1 MYDFPGIAVFC
12 SESFEYFPGMASKL
26 FFKPFVAI
34 PLAPVII
41 STILHFMFHIRV
53 SIHKLL
59 YVYLVSFSF
68 LFRAISVR
76 WYCHIYQ
83 HACVFLFSHARK
95 IAKKTVSFVMS
106 VCLSIRPSVWDN
118 SVPTG
123 WIFMK
128 FDI

>member
-1 MYDFPGIAVFC
+1 
-12 SESFEYFPGMASKL
+12 MASKL

-41 STILHFMFHIRV
+41 SIILHFMLHIRV

-68 LFRAISVR
+68 LLRAISVR

-83 HACVFLFSHARK
+83 YACVFFLFSRARK
-95 IAKKTVSFVMS
+95 IAKND
-106 VCLSIRPSVWDN
+106 C
-118 SVPTG
+118 
-123 WIFMK
+123 
-128 FDI
+128 